1 MEFCFGTLKLKCFRN
16 SHMEKPPEVIPELT
30 EVIWTGNINLSHQH
44 IDNKLNPV
52 GRSPRKGIWSEKKLG
67 AMDVS
72 F

>member
-1 MEFCFGTLKLKCFRN
+1 
-16 SHMEKPPEVIPELT
+16 MEKPPEVIPELT